1 MGVRRR
7 PWPRRPRAEAP
18 DRRGSSRASPAVA
31 DFPWEHE
38 SDAGDPGDESGEGY
52 SYVPEVFAFTPVTMR
67 KPGPVSDPGDAP
79 EESLDI
85 AAPAPAAAET
95 VPDPT
100 PSPGQQGGDQDG
112 RPRLGTDPSDGDG
125 APVHPHEGPGRRTPE
140 KSGRADA
147 NVAGAAPRPEPN
159 RPPGNNT
166 HEGHDMTLDNKITQL
181 LAIEGANG
189 AAIVDGASGM
199 ALAQGG
205 HPGFDLSV
213 AAAGNSNVVRA
224 KIKTMTDLG
233 IDSRIEDILITLE
246 GQYHLINVLSGR
258 GADGLFVYLVLD
270 RTSGN
275 LALARHKLANIAKDI
290 AV

>member
-1 MGVRRR
+1 MV
-7 PWPRRPRAEAP
+7 
-18 DRRGSSRASPAVA
+18 SPAVV
-31 DFPWEHE
+31 DFPWEHQR
-38 SDAGDPGDESGEGY
+38 DAGDPGDGSGEGY

-67 KPGPVSDPGDAP
+67 KPGPVSDPGDAR
-79 EESLDI
+79 EEAQAI
-85 AAPAPAAAET
+85 PAPAPAAET
-95 VPDPT
+95 VPDPGT
-100 PSPGQQGGDQDG
+100 SPGQQGGDQEG
-112 RPRLGTDPSDGDG
+112 RHRRGTHPSDDDG
-125 APVHPHEGPGRRTPE
+125 TPVHPHEDPGGRTPE
-140 KSGRADA
+140 QPGRADA

-159 RPPGNNT
+159 RPPGHDT

-181 LAIEGANG
+181 LAIEGASG

-213 AAAGNSNVVRA
+213 AAAGNSNVVRS

-233 IDSRIEDILITLE
+233 LDSRIEDILITLD

-275 LALARHKLANIAKDI
+275 LALARHKLTNIAKDI

>member
-1 MGVRRR
+1 MGMRR

-18 DRRGSSRASPAVA
+18 ERQGSSGASPAVA
-31 DFPWEHE
+31 DFPWEHG
-38 SDAGDPGDESGEGY
+38 SDAGDPGGASDEGY
-52 SYVPEVFAFTPVTMR
+52 RYVPEVFAFTPVTMR
-67 KPGPVSDPGDAP
+67 
-79 EESLDI
+79 
-85 AAPAPAAAET
+85 
-95 VPDPT
+95 
-100 PSPGQQGGDQDG
+100 Q
-112 RPRLGTDPSDGDG
+112 
-125 APVHPHEGPGRRTPE
+125 HPHEGPGRRTPE
-140 KSGRADA
+140 QPGRADA

-159 RPPGNNT
+159 RPSGHDT
-166 HEGHDMTLDNKITQL
+166 HEGHDMTLDNTITQL
-181 LAIEGANG
+181 LAIEGASG

-233 IDSRIEDILITLE
+233 LDSRIEDILITLD